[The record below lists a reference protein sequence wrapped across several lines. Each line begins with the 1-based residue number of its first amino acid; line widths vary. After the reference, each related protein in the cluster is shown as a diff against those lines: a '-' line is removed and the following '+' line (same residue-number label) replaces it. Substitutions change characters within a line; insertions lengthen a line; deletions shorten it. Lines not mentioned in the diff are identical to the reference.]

1 MGENDKD
8 LDEYGVW
15 VTTENEEN
23 LSQEFDEQLS
33 STEET
38 FDFSLDDNTIN
49 DIEIDLNDQA
59 VNTNQEEDDSFI
71 DDNENST
78 SDEGEFIPLEL
89 ETKDSFPIEISE
101 EEFNDAVRENQNS
114 ASFDDFSLSKTDE
127 LQIQEDENETYDTLE
142 DNLFENEKE
151 SISNLDF
158 DQSENEPEEKMK
170 NEQSDVLQTILAEI
184 KNIKNNIEGIKNE
197 IDDLKREK
205 CQCKD
210 PDEDFFD
217 DDEKIS
223 LSSEELDELNDL
235 NISEEGF
242 SEEGNQEEMTL
253 DQELNAKMEEDSFS
267 LDEDPFVD
275 NDHFGIDLEDSDL
288 GNSEWEKEVSEEAE
302 NFSAASFETAPD
314 KHSFSNSTTS
324 LEEELN
330 EAKEEVIGSVEDM
343 MYHMD
348 EVSDFEIESKLNDHS
363 FDDLIDTE
371 NYNHSFDEK
380 DHFQL
385 DKENEAEENQE
396 ISFDLD
402 GSGEKSASLSDEN
415 NDDTAFGSISI
426 DEEKELAFEEDLD
439 FETKTSFEDDSENFD
454 VAAKINEELAKAET
468 ADEEDLEFEDFT
480 IENLEDENNVDLN
493 DEELNFNPPFETG
506 ALEKTDLAALLG
518 YLDNLLDAL
527 PDEKIREFANSP
539 YFDLYK
545 KAFKELGIKE

>member
-23 LSQEFDEQLS
+23 LSQEFDEQLT

-38 FDFSLDDNTIN
+38 FDFSLDDNTID

-59 VNTNQEEDDSFI
+59 VNENQEENDFFMN
-71 DDNENST
+71 DNEGSA

-89 ETKDSFPIEISE
+89 ETKGSFPIEISE
-101 EEFNDAVRENQNS
+101 EEFNDAVRENQES
-114 ASFDDFSLSKTDE
+114 TSFDDFSLSKTDE

-142 DNLFENEKE
+142 DDLFENEKE

-170 NEQSDVLQTILAEI
+170 NEPSDVLQTILAEI
-184 KNIKNNIEGIKNE
+184 KNIKNDIEGIKNE
-197 IDDLKREK
+197 IDDLKKEK

-235 NISEEGF
+235 NISEGE
-242 SEEGNQEEMTL
+242 NQEEMTL

-267 LDEDPFVD
+267 LEEDPFLE
-275 NDHFGIDLEDSDL
+275 NDHFGIDLEDSNLD
-288 GNSEWEKEVSEEAE
+288 NSEWEKEVSEEAE
-302 NFSAASFETAPD
+302 NFSTASFESDPD
-314 KHSFSNSTTS
+314 EHSFSNSTTS

-371 NYNHSFDEK
+371 NYNHSVDENDEK

-385 DKENEAEENQE
+385 DRENEAEENQE

-402 GSGEKSASLSDEN
+402 GSGEKSTSLSDEN
-415 NDDTAFGSISI
+415 EVGTAFDSISI

-454 VAAKINEELAKAET
+454 VAAKVNEELAKAET

-480 IENLEDENNVDLN
+480 IENLEDENSVDLN
-493 DEELNFNPPFETG
+493 DEDSSFNPSFGIG
-506 ALEKTDLAALLG
+506 ALAKTDLAALLG